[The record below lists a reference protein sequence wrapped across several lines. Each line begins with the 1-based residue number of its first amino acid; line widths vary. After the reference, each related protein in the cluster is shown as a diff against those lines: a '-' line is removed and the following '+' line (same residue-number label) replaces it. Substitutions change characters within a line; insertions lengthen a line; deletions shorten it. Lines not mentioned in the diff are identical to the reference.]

1 MSSNKTY
8 HFREVKPG
16 SSSSP
21 LSIRFLSQE
30 TIPDRVKL
38 KPQERKKNRNRIK
51 NFNSKQTINQ
61 ASNIINK
68 EKLEKVI

>member
-8 HFREVKPG
+8 HFREVKPR

-30 TIPDRVKL
+30 TIADRVKL